1 MKEVF
6 LDGLSKEEW
15 IKEKI
20 KKSREELKREEN
32 YIPEE
37 DKRVAK
43 SLLSWCKKEDERR
56 NMDESRC

>member
-1 MKEVF
+1 MKEIN
-6 LDGLSKEEW
+6 GLTVEDW
-15 IKEKI
+15 IKGKV
-20 KKSREELKREEN
+20 KQSREELEREEN

-37 DKRVAK
+37 DKRVAM

>member
-1 MKEVF
+1 MKEIN
-6 LDGLSKEEW
+6 GLTVEDW
-15 IKEKI
+15 IKGKV
-20 KKSREELKREEN
+20 KQSRLELEREEN

-37 DKRVAK
+37 DKRVAM